1 MLVNGARGCPLCAA
15 INYAS
20 IRLGHEYMCDR
31 WLEHWQTAAQYLRFG
46 TVHMIE
52 TCDFYLKINQ
62 TLIIDFQGTRF
73 LTGHSVM
80 IKIMAVW
87 CNLKNIVGVHGKT
100 ATAWWRHQME
110 TFSALLA
117 ICAGNSPVTGEIP
130 TQIPTWRGALIFSL
144 ICAWING
151 WVNNGEAGDL
161 RCHRAHYDVTVMWW
175 PFWCKIWICSH

>member
-31 WLEHWQTAAQYLRFG
+31 WLEHWQTAAQYLWFG

-52 TCDFYLKINQ
+52 TCDFYLKNNQ

-73 LTGHSVM
+73 LTGHNVM
-80 IKIMAVW
+80 IKIVAVW

-130 TQIPTWRGALIFSL
+130 TQKPMTRSFDIFL
-144 ICAWING
+144 
-151 WVNNGEAGDL
+151 DL
-161 RCHRAHYDVTVMWW
+161 RLNKRLSKQWW
-175 PFWCKIWICSH
+175 GWRFEMPLRPLWRDRNVVAFLV